1 MAYGVATSTD
11 TPNPDP
17 GEEYTP
23 RAPEEWPDVVAQPVP
38 VTPSNDDTFAR
49 PGTDTRAGFGLGR
62 ALFFGLLALAKEIGQ
77 SVPDIA
83 PDTAPTGS
91 EAVAIMR
98 DLLGHMFPNL
108 QGST

>member
-38 VTPSNDDTFAR
+38 VTPSNDDTFAGPVQTPEQVLGSGGPVPR
-49 PGTDTRAGFGLGR
+49 PPRARQGDRPDCARHR
-62 ALFFGLLALAKEIGQ
+62 ARHGA
-77 SVPDIA
+77 DR
-83 PDTAPTGS
+83 T
-91 EAVAIMR
+91 
-98 DLLGHMFPNL
+98 
-108 QGST
+108 